1 MKRFL
6 TRFLAICIV
15 SVLCLSGCTMQEED
29 APATYFIINNDHTYE
44 LEIPVVPSVSAS
56 YASKYAVLAPEEAE
70 RSGSTTQ
77 LCINNTTNEVIYNS
91 SPFESIYP
99 ASITKI
105 MTALLVLER
114 GNLNDTVTITEE
126 IHLND
131 PMAVTLGLYV
141 GDTLTVDTLMHGL
154 LICSANDC
162 AVALARYVSGSEETF
177 VEEMNQRAWELGA
190 THTHFTNPHGLH
202 NEEHYT
208 TAYDLYLI
216 FQELLRHPEFQQIA
230 GLSEYMLQYT
240 NGEGGLVEVLVPS
253 SNGFITNTYDE
264 PEGITVL
271 AGKTGTTNEAGR
283 CLIVQAVDEE
293 GQEYIILVCGAGSLD
308 SLYAQ
313 MQGLMEEII
322 EPEE

>member
-15 SVLCLSGCTMQEED
+15 SVLCLSGCTMEKED
-29 APATYFIINNDHTYE
+29 TPATYFIISNAHTYE
-44 LEIPVVPSVSAS
+44 LEIPVEPRVSAS
-56 YASKYAVLAPEEAE
+56 YTSGYAVLAPEEAE
-70 RSGSTTQ
+70 SNGSITQ
-77 LCINNTTNEVIYNS
+77 LCINNTTNEVIFNS
-91 SPFESIYP
+91 SPFEKIYP

-126 IHLND
+126 IYLND
-131 PMAVTLGLYV
+131 PMAVTLGLHV

-177 VEEMNQRAWELGA
+177 VEEMNQRAWDLGA
-190 THTHFTNPHGLH
+190 THTHFVNPHGLH

-216 FQELLRHPEFQQIA
+216 FQELLKHPEFQQIA

-240 NGEGGLVEVLVPS
+240 NGEGGLVEVLIPS
-253 SNGFITNTYDE
+253 SNGFITNTYEE

-283 CLIVQAVDEE
+283 CLIVEAVDEE
-293 GQEYIILVCGAGSLD
+293 GQEYIVLVCGAGSLD